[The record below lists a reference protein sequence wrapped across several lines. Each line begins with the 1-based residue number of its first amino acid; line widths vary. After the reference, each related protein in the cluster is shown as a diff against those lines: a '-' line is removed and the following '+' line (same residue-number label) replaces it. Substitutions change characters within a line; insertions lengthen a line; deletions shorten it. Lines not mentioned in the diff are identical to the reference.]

1 MKTKSGILP
10 THGGIMRT
18 SRGYIRMLFQE
29 EMYPLGKKGTMQIQI
44 SNKTVPCVAYD
55 QNWPKSLMGENI
67 LRLGKS
73 HIPGVCVCVYARV
86 CVCVCVCV
94 CVYRAVYVCG
104 QGSND
109 PI

>member
-10 THGGIMRT
+10 THGGIMKT

-44 SNKTVPCVAYD
+44 SNKTVQCVAYD
-55 QNWPKSLMGENI
+55 QSWPKSLMGENI

-73 HIPGVCVCVYARV
+73 HIPGVCVCV
-86 CVCVCVCV
+86 CV

>member
-1 MKTKSGILP
+1 MKNKSEILP

-18 SRGYIRMLFQE
+18 SLGYVTVQFQE

-44 SNKTVPCVAYD
+44 SNKTVQRVAYD
-55 QNWPKSLMGENI
+55 QSCPKSLMGESI

-73 HIPGVCVCVYARV
+73 HIPGVCV
-86 CVCVCVCV
+86 
-94 CVYRAVYVCG
+94 YRTVYVCG
-104 QGSND
+104 QGSNG